1 MSLQGKIIEYLENDK
16 FICGF
21 ALANSGKR
29 LHLLNQKGRDVNLPL
44 TRIIHYT
51 QNSFPLNSTRDEI
64 LKHLQAVS
72 EKRRLL
78 MDQIDAEEVW
88 SLVSGETDSVFRP
101 DFLAE
106 LCFGKDTKDDH
117 IASFLRMVFKDRLFF
132 KYKEGEI
139 IVHSPEV
146 VERLRIQ
153 KEKQRKKEEFL
164 SKGADAL
171 IKLWQDAEPARW
183 PLLDDCLQLVRDYY
197 LFGNE
202 APKSDIARE
211 LLKKAQLN
219 KPGDSFHLLVKAGIW
234 DKNENIPLL
243 RKNIRVAFSEATT
256 AHAATLVE
264 ADPEILLNEGRKDLR
279 SLALLTIDGEE
290 TRDFDDALHLEK
302 QNDNYL
308 VGIHISDVTRY
319 VKVDDPLFE
328 EAMARGTSIY
338 LPEGPIPML
347 PKPVSE
353 GLCSLIANKTR
364 PAMSLMV
371 LLSPEG
377 EVLDYNIF
385 SSVVKVR
392 RQLSYQ
398 QANQLIGQD
407 EELSILGRLSTKL
420 RDRRLA
426 AGALLL
432 PFPDVNISI
441 DKDGRVDVTLSD
453 TETPSRVL
461 ISEFMILANSLAAE
475 FIANREIPGLYRS
488 QPPPRQRL
496 IEGYEKDLFINVRQR
511 KNLSP
516 MTLSTKPKPHSGLGV
531 TPYTTITSPI
541 RRLLDLVMQHQIM
554 HQLRGK
560 GSLFTKKELM
570 KMGDAIGNLLTRA
583 NAAKQLRHRY
593 WILKF
598 LEPRIGERF
607 NGLVI
612 DKGPRHIHVLL
623 IDFILDAD
631 LPLGQAIDAEP
642 GQLLSVKI
650 AKADALNSILK
661 IER

>member
-1 MSLQGKIIEYLENDK
+1 MSLQGKIVEYLENDK
-16 FICGF
+16 FICAF
-21 ALANSGKR
+21 ALENSGKR
-29 LHLLNQKGRDVNLPL
+29 LHLLNQNGRDVNLPL
-44 TRIIHYT
+44 TRIVHYT
-51 QNSFPLNSTRDEI
+51 RNSLPLDSTRDEI
-64 LKHLQAVS
+64 LKQLRAVS
-72 EKRRLL
+72 EKRRSL
-78 MDQIDAEEVW
+78 MARIDPEEIW
-88 SLVSGETDSVFRP
+88 GLVSEEADSVFGP

-132 KYKEGEI
+132 KYKEGRI

-146 VERLRIQ
+146 VDRLRIQ
-153 KEKQRKKEEFL
+153 KEKERKKEEFL
-164 SKGADAL
+164 AKGADAL
-171 IKLWQDAEPARW
+171 IRLWQGAEPTGW
-183 PLLDDCLQLVRDYY
+183 PVLDDCLQLVKDYY
-197 LFGNE
+197 LFGNG

-219 KPGDSFHLLVKAGIW
+219 KPDDSFHLLVKAGIW
-234 DKNENIPLL
+234 DKNENISLL
-243 RKNIRVAFSEATT
+243 RNDIRAAFSEATI
-256 AHAATLVE
+256 AQADTLVE
-264 ADPEILLNEGRKDLR
+264 AEAEVLLDEGRKDLR
-279 SLALLTIDGEE
+279 SLNLLTIDGEE

-302 QNDNYL
+302 QDDNYL

-319 VKVDDPLFE
+319 VKVNDPLFE
-328 EAMARGTSIY
+328 EAMSRGTSIY
-338 LPEGPIPML
+338 FPEGPIPML
-347 PKPVSE
+347 PKTVSE
-353 GLCSLIANKTR
+353 GLCSLIADKTR
-364 PAMSLMV
+364 PTMSLMV

-377 EVLDYNIF
+377 EVLDYNIL

-398 QANQLIGQD
+398 QANQLIDQD

-420 RDRRLA
+420 RERRLA
-426 AGALLL
+426 SGALLL

-441 DKDGRVDVTLSD
+441 DKDDRIDINLSD

-475 FIANREIPGLYRS
+475 FIANRELPGLYRS

-531 TPYTTITSPI
+531 IQYTTVTSPI
-541 RRLLDLVMQHQIM
+541 RRLLDLVMQHQIV
-554 HQLRGK
+554 HQLQGK
-560 GSLFTKKELM
+560 GSLFTKKELI
-570 KMGDAIGNLLTRA
+570 KIGDTIGNLLMRA
-583 NAAKQLRHRY
+583 NAVKQLRHRY

-612 DKGPRHIHVLL
+612 DRGSRHIHVLL
-623 IDFILDAD
+623 VDFMLDAD
-631 LPLGQAIDAEP
+631 LSLGQAIDAEP

-650 AKADALNSILK
+650 AKADALNNILK